1 MGNLE
6 KWDGWTYLQGRN
18 RDPDVAS
25 RLVDTQQ
32 GRESVEQTEKA
43 AVIHTHDRV

>member
-6 KWDGWTYLQGRN
+6 KWDGWTYLQGGN

-25 RLVDTQQ
+25 TLVDTQQ
-32 GRESVEQTEKA
+32 GKESVGRTEKV
-43 AVIHTHDRV
+43 AVIHTHYRV